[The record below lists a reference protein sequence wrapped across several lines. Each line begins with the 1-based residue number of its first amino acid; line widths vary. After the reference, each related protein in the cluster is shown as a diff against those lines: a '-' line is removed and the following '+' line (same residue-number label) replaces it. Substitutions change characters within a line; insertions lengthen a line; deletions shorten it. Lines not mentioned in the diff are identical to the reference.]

1 MPTPLLFFGSGAFGL
16 PTLQRLVAE
25 HNVLAIITQPDRPA
39 GRGGKL
45 TPTPIAQWASEHAPT
60 IPILKPEKCNAPELV
75 EQIRAFP
82 VKTYVVIAFG
92 QKIGKSLLA
101 ERFAINLH
109 ASLLPRW
116 RGAAPINAAILAG
129 DTRTGNSVITLADKM
144 DAGEVLGQTFRE
156 IQPTHN
162 VAELHDLLANDGPS
176 AVFRVLR
183 EYADGSMIPEPQDE
197 SKVTLAGKLSRADA
211 VVDFAKPATEVRCRI
226 NGLSPWPGITGA
238 FGETRVKLLR
248 AGPVFAPP
256 AAALETDVPGT
267 LVDPKAGVISCGNR
281 TWVQLLDVQPLG
293 KRSMPLADFAN
304 GAQLTR
310 GSVLTCVVPSAEGD
324 A

>member
-16 PTLQRLVAE
+16 PTLQRLAAE
-25 HNVLAIITQPDRPA
+25 HQVLAIITQPDRPA

-60 IPILKPEKCNAPELV
+60 IPILKPEKCNAPEVV

-82 VKTYVVIAFG
+82 AKTFVVIAFG
-92 QKIGKSLLA
+92 QKIGKALLA
-101 ERFAINLH
+101 DRFALNLH

-156 IQPTHN
+156 ILPTQT
-162 VAELHDLLANDGPS
+162 VSELHDLLAADGPS
-176 AVFRVLR
+176 VVFRVLR
-183 EYADGSMIPEPQDE
+183 EYADGSLIPEPQDE

-211 VVDFAKPATEVRCRI
+211 IVDFAKPATDARCRI
-226 NGLSPWPGITGA
+226 NGLSPWPGITAA
-238 FGETRVKLLR
+238 FADTRLKLLR
-248 AGPVFAPP
+248 AGPVLAPP
-256 AAALETDVPGT
+256 ASAQDTDEPGT
-267 LVDPKAGVISCGNR
+267 LVDPKSGIIACANR
-281 TWVQLLDVQPLG
+281 TWLQLLDVQPLG
-293 KRSMPLADFAN
+293 KRAMPWPDFINGNPLPRGVQLA
-304 GAQLTR
+304 
-310 GSVLTCVVPSAEGD
+310 CVAPTPEAD

>member
-16 PTLQRLVAE
+16 TTLQRLVAE

-45 TPTPIAQWASEHAPT
+45 TPTPIAQWAAEHAPG
-60 IPILKPEKCNAPELV
+60 IPILKPDKCNAPEAV
-75 EQIRAFP
+75 EQIRGFAA
-82 VKTYVVIAFG
+82 KTYIVIAFG
-92 QKIGKSLLA
+92 QKIGKALLA

-156 IQPTHN
+156 IQPTQT
-162 VAELHDLLANDGPS
+162 VSELHDLLAADGPS
-176 AVFRVLR
+176 VVFRVLR
-183 EYADGSMIPEPQDE
+183 EYADGSLVPEPQDE

-248 AGPVFAPP
+248 AGPVLAPP
-256 AAALETDVPGT
+256 AGAVETDAPGT
-267 LVDPKAGVISCGNR
+267 LVDPKLGMIACANR
-281 TWVQLLDVQPLG
+281 TWIQLLDVQPLG
-293 KRSMPLADFAN
+293 KRPMAWVDFVN
-304 GAQLTR
+304 GAQLSR
-310 GSVLTCVVPSAEGD
+310 GAMLACVTPAEGE